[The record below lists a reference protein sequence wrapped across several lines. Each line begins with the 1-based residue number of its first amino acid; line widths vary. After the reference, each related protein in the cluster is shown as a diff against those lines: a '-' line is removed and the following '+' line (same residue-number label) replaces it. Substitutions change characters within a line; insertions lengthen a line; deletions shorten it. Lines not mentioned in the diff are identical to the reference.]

1 MKTRAATESDLP
13 GILEIYNDAIRTGT
27 AVYDDQPHT
36 LEMRRE
42 WLRGKTESGM
52 PVLVIDDGGEVAG
65 FGTYG
70 LFRNF
75 TGYRFCVEH
84 SVYVSEKRR
93 ARGYG
98 RFLISTLMEMAAR
111 QGMHS
116 MIAGV
121 DAQNEVSI
129 RLHLALGFV
138 QVAHIKEV
146 GYKFDRWLDLV
157 LMQKFLPAA
166 N

>member
-1 MKTRAATESDLP
+1 MKTRAAVASDLP
-13 GILEIYNDAIRTGT
+13 GILGIYNDAIRTST

-36 LEMRRE
+36 LEMRTE
-42 WLRGKTESGM
+42 WFRGKAASGL
-52 PVLVIDDGGEVAG
+52 PVLVVDEGEGVAG

-84 SVYVSEKRR
+84 SVYVAEKKRR
-93 ARGYG
+93 RGYG
-98 RFLISTLMEMAAR
+98 RLLISTLIETAAS

-129 RLHLALGFV
+129 RLHTALGFV
-138 QVAHIKEV
+138 QVAHLKEV
-146 GYKFDRWLDLV
+146 GYKFERWLDLV
-157 LMQKFLPAA
+157 LLQKFLPAA